1 MDSSALLR
9 DAGDDRS
16 DHPLSCYRS
25 SRTVEQSNSR
35 TVEQSNSRT
44 VEQSNSRTVEQIQI
58 SNFKFNGIYLTSRY
72 PRLLIHSH
80 SCMRKILLSSKG
92 FIILLTLNGD
102 NQRVSAV
109 CSTLLMRKK
118 G

>member
-25 SRTVEQSNSR
+25 SR